1 MNSIPIADPTV
12 SDRARERVDELIGSG
27 ALAAGGEVDAFE
39 GEFADYCGTEFGV
52 ATSNGTTALH
62 AALVALGV
70 GEGDAVVTSP
80 FSFVASANAIRLAG
94 ATPVFADVDPET
106 FALAPE
112 QVRTVVRS
120 REDVAAIMPVHL
132 YGLAANMPALAEIAA
147 DHDLAILEDACQAHG
162 AAIDGQRVGSF
173 GDAACFSF
181 YPTKNMTTG
190 EGGMITT
197 DREDVMRRAR
207 RYTNHGRRVDGE
219 SYAYEHADVGH
230 NFRMTDI
237 AAAIGRAQLERLPAF
252 NEARR
257 ENAAAL
263 DERLSDAPVETP
275 VVPEGYR
282 HVYHQYTIK
291 TDDRDRLVSHLDDR
305 GIGTGVY
312 YPTTIP
318 DQPAYDGF
326 DPEIPVARDLA
337 ERAVSLPVHPGVDA
351 DDVDRIADAVA
362 GFTEVSVR

>member
-1 MNSIPIADPTV
+1 MTEISIADPEIGAEAV
-12 SDRARERVDELIGSG
+12 DRVYAVLESG
-27 ALAAGGEVDAFE
+27 HLADGPEVRAFE
-39 GEFADYCGTEFGV
+39 DEFAGYCGTEFGV

-197 DREDVMRRAR
+197 DRRDVAERAAS
-207 RYTNHGRRVDGE
+207 YINHGRAGDGGG
-219 SYAYEHADVGH
+219 YEHVDVGH
-230 NFRMTDI
+230 NHRMTSVGG
-237 AAAIGRAQLERLPAF
+237 AIGRTQLERLPAF

-257 ENAAAL
+257 ENAAFYDDHLA
-263 DERLSDAPVETP
+263 ETPVETP

-291 TDDRDRLVSHLDDR
+291 TDDRDALRESLAQH

-312 YPTTIP
+312 YPTPIHR
-318 DQPAYDGF
+318 QPAYDSVSTAAATF
-326 DPEIPVARDLA
+326 PRA
-337 ERAVSLPVHPGVDA
+337 ERAAGTVLSLPVHPNLSA
-351 DDVDRIADAVA
+351 DDRRAVVAAVA
-362 GFTEVSVR
+362 DHYDIP